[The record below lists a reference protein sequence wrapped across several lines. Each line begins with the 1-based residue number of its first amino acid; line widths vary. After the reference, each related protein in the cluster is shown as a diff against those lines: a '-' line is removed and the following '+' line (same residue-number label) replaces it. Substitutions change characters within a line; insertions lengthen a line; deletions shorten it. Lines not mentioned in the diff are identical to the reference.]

1 MEYFAISDT
10 HFLHDNIIKYCD
22 RPQDHNRIMIKNWIK
37 NVRDDDI
44 VFHLGD
50 VACSVK
56 NNKDKEHKLKEI
68 FKILPGKKFLIKG
81 NHDNFSDEFYYELG
95 FEKIDYFCYIENY
108 SMLLIHYPL
117 RIGSHDKE
125 NTRNIIRN
133 AMDFVKEN
141 NIKYIVHGHIH
152 NYPDIDNYH
161 FNVSVEALDYTP
173 KRLCEI
179 YETLEKRTQDNSVC
193 F

>member
-10 HFLHDNIIKYCD
+10 HFLHNNIIKYCN

-68 FKILPGKKFLIKG
+68 FK
-81 NHDNFSDEFYYELG
+81 
-95 FEKIDYFCYIENY
+95 KIGRA
-108 SMLLIHYPL
+108 H
-117 RIGSHDKE
+117 
-125 NTRNIIRN
+125 
-133 AMDFVKEN
+133 V
-141 NIKYIVHGHIH
+141 
-152 NYPDIDNYH
+152 
-161 FNVSVEALDYTP
+161 
-173 KRLCEI
+173 
-179 YETLEKRTQDNSVC
+179 
-193 F
+193 